1 MRYVGNVRN
10 VVLCNVTTEKRW
22 GAPMDASDKVATIDT
37 YNSSPNTPPSK
48 VAVPW
53 GRPSPQ
59 ALAAIYRALHANM

>member
-1 MRYVGNVRN
+1 MQCYDGKT
-10 VVLCNVTTEKRW
+10 L
-22 GAPMDASDKVATIDT
+22 GAWHRMDASDKVATIDT